1 MRSPSVLGHGC
12 LLGSC
17 RLESGSHT
25 SQRASTG
32 GNAFCVCVCVC
43 VCVLGGGEQLSDSLC
58 GTYCARDSALSLS
71 LSLSISVSLFAW
83 KPCLCSSGHPCA
95 CAQGPFRPSLPH
107 QGRSSPRQTRCN
119 SPANRTQVAPRAPSR
134 LAAWSLVP
142 VPTIPGSQRP
152 HPAWFPS
159 PSLRLHQGSP
169 FGQTLPSS
177 GATRPAAD
185 VLTAVDLQT
194 GQLHTEQSE
203 SILRACMGAGECG
216 THLFVE
222 PPGS

>member
-1 MRSPSVLGHGC
+1 VCVCVCVCVRCVCQVCVSGVSLCVCEAVAVLAALLCSPSVLGHGC

-58 GTYCARDSALSLS
+58 GTYCARDSALS

-142 VPTIPGSQRP
+142 MPTIPGSQRP
-152 HPAWFPS
+152 HPAWFPTANSAQSRS
-159 PSLRLHQGSP
+159 PCS
-169 FGQTLPSS
+169 T
-177 GATRPAAD
+177 
-185 VLTAVDLQT
+185 
-194 GQLHTEQSE
+194 
-203 SILRACMGAGECG
+203 
-216 THLFVE
+216 
-222 PPGS
+222 